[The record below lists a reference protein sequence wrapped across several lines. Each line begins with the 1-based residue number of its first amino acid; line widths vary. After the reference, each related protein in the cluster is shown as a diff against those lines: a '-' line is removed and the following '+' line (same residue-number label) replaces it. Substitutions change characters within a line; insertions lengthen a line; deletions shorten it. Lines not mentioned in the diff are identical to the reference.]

1 MVTFRRKKDSDTW
14 HSHMECSNW
23 PITDYIEPTRYS
35 EIKAKK
41 RCNECESLE
50 QFDKQSQDFYD
61 KYPLKNI
68 PHWYIDLRPDTFDK
82 NYISSDFPT
91 YLGKI
96 KSCSHESE
104 GWYRPYVDLTQG
116 SYSHDKGIDDKG
128 ISWIDSQDKDDHNEL
143 IVSCWQFHSTGQFLH
158 LLLFEGE
165 KQNQIGINFINNTI
179 REIFNFAGILAQYL
193 NQYLNTTAFIK
204 IRIVNIKGFVLY
216 QDGGLPMF
224 IKPYPAFED
233 PCLNPIKL
241 DKTALASEDMDKLAR
256 KATISILKSFNVN
269 NITEEILKKM

>member
-1 MVTFRRKKDSDTW
+1 MGT
-14 HSHMECSNW
+14 ELN
-23 PITDYIEPTRYS
+23 
-35 EIKAKK
+35 
-41 RCNECESLE
+41 NERLSQEK
-50 QFDKQSQDFYD
+50 FDKQAQDLHD
-61 KYPLKNI
+61 ASPLKNI
-68 PHWYIDLRPDTFDK
+68 PHWYIDLRPDTFDE
-82 NYISSDFPT
+82 NYIRKDFPK

-96 KSCSHESE
+96 KSCSYNSE
-104 GWYRPYVDLTQG
+104 GWYRPYVNLTPG
-116 SYSHDKGIDDKG
+116 SYSHDEGTDDKG
-128 ISWIDSQDKDDHNEL
+128 ISWIDSHDKNDYKEL
-143 IVSCWQFHSTGQFLH
+143 IAYWQFHSTGQFVHFLS
-158 LLLFEGE
+158 FEAE
-165 KQNQIGINFINNTI
+165 KQTKSISNKQEPSYQIGINFINNTI
-179 REIFNFAGILAQYL
+179 REIFNFAGILAQYF
-193 NQYLNTTAFIK
+193 NTTAFIK